1 VQIDFDHVEGRRPVS
16 GPQDL
21 RRRTIG
27 LALAAALSWTTL
39 SAAAD
44 AVRREWTVDGL
55 EREALLYLPATRAE
69 GGAPV
74 VFGFH
79 GHGGSMQNA
88 ARSFR
93 LHELWPEAL
102 VVYMQGVPTPGR
114 LTDPE
119 GKRNGWQHDAG
130 DHDDRDLKFFDAV
143 LKTLTD
149 EHKIDG
155 NRVYATGHS
164 NGGAFTYLLW
174 ARRPDVFAAMA
185 PSAASSRSIRALE
198 PKPAMHIAGENDQL
212 VRFAV
217 QELAMQAVRRL
228 NGCQETGETWANGC
242 TLYASPT
249 GTPFVT
255 FIHAGG
261 HRYPAEAPAL
271 IVRFFK
277 EHVRAAVSSPAPAAG
292 GRE

>member
-1 VQIDFDHVEGRRPVS
+1 MNRLQWLGILVVTGA
-16 GPQDL
+16 L
-21 RRRTIG
+21 G
-27 LALAAALSWTTL
+27 LPSV

-44 AVRREWTVDGL
+44 PKHQQWMIGGL
-55 EREALLYLPATRAE
+55 EREALLFLPANQA
-69 GGAPV
+69 GGSAPV

-88 ARSFR
+88 ARTFR
-93 LHELWPEAL
+93 MHELWPEAL

-143 LKTLTD
+143 LQTLKE
-149 EHKIDG
+149 EHKIDE

-174 ARRPDVFAAMA
+174 AQRPDVFAAMA
-185 PSAASSRSIRALE
+185 PSAASSRSVRSLK

-217 QELAMQAVRRL
+217 QQLAMQAVRRI
-228 NGCQETGETWANGC
+228 NGCQESGEAWAAGC
-242 TLYASPT
+242 TLYPSPA

-255 FIHAGG
+255 FIHPGG
-261 HRYPAEAPAL
+261 HKYPAEAPAL
-271 IVRFFK
+271 IVKFFK
-277 EHVRAAVSSPAPAAG
+277 EHVRNTASRDSK
-292 GRE
+292 

>member
-1 VQIDFDHVEGRRPVS
+1 
-16 GPQDL
+16 
-21 RRRTIG
+21 
-27 LALAAALSWTTL
+27 
-39 SAAAD
+39 
-44 AVRREWTVDGL
+44 
-55 EREALLYLPATRAE
+55 
-69 GGAPV
+69 
-74 VFGFH
+74 
-79 GHGGSMQNA
+79 
-88 ARSFR
+88 
-93 LHELWPEAL
+93 
-102 VVYMQGVPTPGR
+102 MQGVPTPGR

-143 LKTLTD
+143 FKTLKD
-149 EHKIDG
+149 EHKIDE

-174 ARRPDVFAAMA
+174 AQRPDVFAAMA
-185 PSAASSRSIRALE
+185 PSAASSRSIRSLK

-217 QELAMQAVRRL
+217 QELAMQAVRRI
-228 NGCQETGETWANGC
+228 NGCQETGESWAEDC
-242 TLYASPT
+242 TLYPSAT

-261 HRYPAEAPAL
+261 HKYPAQAPPL

-277 EHVRAAVSSPAPAAG
+277 EHVRIAATPPS
-292 GRE
+292 GRPVE

>member
-1 VQIDFDHVEGRRPVS
+1 VRQ
-16 GPQDL
+16 QW
-21 RRRTIG
+21 TI
-27 LALAAALSWTTL
+27 
-39 SAAAD
+39 
-44 AVRREWTVDGL
+44 DGL
-55 EREALLYLPATRAE
+55 EREAQFYLPAIRAE

-93 LHELWPEAL
+93 IHELWPEAL

-143 LKTLTD
+143 LKTLKD
-149 EHKIDG
+149 EHRIDES
-155 NRVYATGHS
+155 RVYATGHS

-174 ARRPDVFAAMA
+174 AQRPDVFAAMA
-185 PSAASSRSIRALE
+185 PSAASSRSVRSLK
-198 PKPAMHIAGENDQL
+198 PKPAIHIAGENDQL

-217 QELAMQAVRRL
+217 QQLAMQAVRRI
-228 NGCQETGETWANGC
+228 NGSQETGEKWAEVC
-242 TLYASPT
+242 TLYPSAT
-249 GTPFVT
+249 GAPFVT
-255 FIHAGG
+255 FIHDGG
-261 HRYPAEAPAL
+261 HKYPAEAPAL

-277 EHVRAAVSSPAPAAG
+277 EQVRNPAPRDA
-292 GRE
+292 E